1 MSEFESNYTL
11 DKLFSNQIEFFEK
24 NEALVI
30 EKNNAKIS
38 SIETKIKN
46 CKDEEKSKNTKQE

>member
-1 MSEFESNYTL
+1 MSEIESNYTL

-38 SIETKIKN
+38 SIETKIQTCNNEDKI
-46 CKDEEKSKNTKQE
+46 KKYKTK